1 MKLTNCYSEEEKVL
15 KQIELTG
22 LGNKELVSLAQLIEE
37 GWDKQELQDEEI
49 VIDALTQISEELGR
63 RIQDE

>member
-63 RIQDE
+63 R